1 MGVRCVPLLK
11 RESIRDDASEEDW
24 RDSAREEV
32 QQGIESEEAEVDD
45 KGDRVVEQSKSQQ
58 SQGPRGSKSGTKTT
72 ITQPSQLPSVAT
84 ASKIAV
90 LRLPIEP
97 DFDASQW
104 GNKS

>member
-1 MGVRCVPLLK
+1 MGVKCVPLLK
-11 RESIRDDASEEDW
+11 KKSIRDDASEEGGQ
-24 RDSAREEV
+24 DSEKEEV

-45 KGDRVVEQSKSQQ
+45 EGDSEVEQSKSQQ

-72 ITQPSQLPSVAT
+72 ITQRSQLPSAAT

-90 LRLPIEP
+90 LRRPIEP